1 LARDPSDIRLGELLE
16 AIEGPDLFNRCLFW
30 GRRCGDR
37 NPCLL
42 HAGWREIKPHLTEF
56 IETVTLGEL
65 AKNGGADAR
74 AV

>member
-1 LARDPSDIRLGELLE
+1 VLE
-16 AIEGPDLFNRCLFW
+16 AIEGADLTERCIFW